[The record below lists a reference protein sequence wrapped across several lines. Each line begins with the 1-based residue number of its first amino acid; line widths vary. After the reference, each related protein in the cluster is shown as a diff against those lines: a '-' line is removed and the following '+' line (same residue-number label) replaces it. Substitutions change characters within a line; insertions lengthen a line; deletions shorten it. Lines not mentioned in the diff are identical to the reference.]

1 MAAGQPTRR
10 TAAPCVRE
18 VLDVIDTAFPPALAE
33 EWDNSGL
40 QLGDPTASVRR
51 IGLALDPTL
60 DAVRQVKG
68 KGDSLLI
75 CHHPLFFRST
85 KQLDFSTPQGKIVRE
100 AVAGRVAIAAAHTNA
115 DWGVGGA
122 NDMLAELL
130 GLRDV
135 QPFEP
140 LYPHEF
146 RKLIVFVP
154 ASHVEAVSEA
164 IFAAGGGLIGD
175 YAKCSYRLDGYGTYL
190 PLAGAD
196 PYAGKVGAL
205 SSEPEIRL
213 EVRVPLARV
222 DGVLRAM
229 KAAHPYEE
237 VAFDLYPTHRQQPEG
252 GRGRSGRLPRPSTL
266 GAFAKKAARIVQAAA
281 PRRIGEAK
289 QMIENVVVV
298 TGGGAS
304 FIDRMIGRNNAV
316 LITGDVGYH
325 DACRARDH
333 GVAVIDLGHYATELP
348 FVNAMKTLL
357 ERELSAL
364 GKSVPVTVCRP
375 AGDPLQTA

>member
-1 MAAGQPTRR
+1 M
-10 TAAPCVRE
+10 RE

-60 DAVRQVKG
+60 DAVRQVKA
-68 KGDSLLI
+68 KDDSLLI
-75 CHHPLFFRST
+75 CHHPLFFRPP
-85 KQLDFSTPQGKIVRE
+85 KQLDFSTPSGKIVRE

-115 DWGVGGA
+115 DWGVGGT

-146 RKLIVFVP
+146 RKLTVFVP

-175 YAKCSYRLDGYGTYL
+175 YAKCSYRLEGHGTYL

-205 SSEPEIRL
+205 SIEPEVRM
-213 EVRVPLARV
+213 EVRVPVARI

-237 VAFDLYPTHRQQPEG
+237 VAFDLYPTLRQQPEG
-252 GRGRSGRLPRPSTL
+252 GRGRIGRLPRPSAL
-266 GAFAKKAARIVQAAA
+266 GAFAKKAARIVKAGA
-281 PRRIGEAK
+281 PRRIGEAG
-289 QMIENVVVV
+289 QTIENVVVV

-304 FIDRMIGRNNAV
+304 FIDRMIGRKNAV
-316 LITGDVGYH
+316 LVTGDVGYH

-333 GVAVIDLGHYATELP
+333 GVAVVDLGHYATELP

-357 ERELSAL
+357 DRELSAL
-364 GKSVPVTVCRP
+364 GKAVPVTVCRP